1 MLYSMKEIQFLYYV
15 ILQSIRSNI
24 KYYIYI
30 MYMYMYH
37 WNIFQLHEVNAKCY
51 MEC

>member
-30 MYMYMYH
+30 CIYNVYVYVSLEY
-37 WNIFQLHEVNAKCY
+37 IPIA
-51 MEC
+51 